1 MDFLL
6 PKEQLKGLSPEDQKA
21 VKDEAFNQ
29 FLLGSIF
36 GGGGI
41 ATGYQAVQNIIP
53 NLQKQRQQ
61 QGLLSE
67 LGAIQNEFF
76 PTQAQ
81 AGQRA
86 LVNQPTRT
94 SADFGPSPEAALRQ
108 QQILSAG
115 PNYADLQTR
124 LAKLALNPAAAPL
137 IPSLQSSFGA
147 FKPNITDGIAT
158 DIRNRPTA
166 VIPRADLKSGLT
178 LTGTVQDGNVAFNTG
193 AIPGFAKAAA
203 LNTIPKLKENQEFVF
218 DRNQNAIGVRNMD
231 GTIQAIQAVATA
243 EQMGKGLAN
252 LQTTP
257 TDVIDIPTGRKK
269 RVTEAQA
276 LGMPTALSPSEQQAY
291 EGYKPIRDAAFLGA
305 ESAKASD
312 ISLQNLQNI
321 LNRGNFKPGKF
332 AVAQSEIAS
341 IATGLGIGGE
351 RARLMST
358 DSALTVQAVS
368 DITASRIK
376 EMGSAISNADVT
388 FSAARGPQISNQEE
402 AMQFYI
408 DLNSVINKRKK
419 DYSNYVNK
427 NAVPDVAEKWSQ
439 TAQGSSS
446 VYEDPKLRKYLPRK
460 EITRGPD
467 KGKIAY
473 ILPNGDA
480 TMFD

>member
-1 MDFLL
+1 MASS
-6 PKEQLKGLSPEDQKA
+6 PYALSTA
-21 VKDEAFNQ
+21 
-29 FLLGSIF
+29 LGSPQQFVDPQATNQPVDFNRAMSASMRMAGNPAQAQLLSTLKSMQPTVLPSGITVDPNMQPI
-36 GGGGI
+36 GGI
-41 ATGYQAVQNIIP
+41 PTLDPKTGFV
-53 NLQKQRQQ
+53 
-61 QGLLSE
+61 S
-67 LGAIQNEFF
+67 
-76 PTQAQ
+76 
-81 AGQRA
+81 
-86 LVNQPTRT
+86 
-94 SADFGPSPEAALRQ
+94 
-108 QQILSAG
+108 
-115 PNYADLQTR
+115 
-124 LAKLALNPAAAPL
+124 
-137 IPSLQSSFGA
+137 
-147 FKPNITDGIAT
+147 
-158 DIRNRPTA
+158 RPT
-166 VIPRADLKSGLT
+166 
-178 LTGTVQDGNVAFNTG
+178 VQGGNVDFNIS
-193 AIPGFAKAAA
+193 AAPGFAKAAA
-203 LNTIPKLKENQEFVF
+203 LNTIPKLKENQELVF

-257 TDVIDIPTGRKK
+257 TDVIDLATGRKK

-276 LGMPTALSPSEQQAY
+276 LGMPTSLSPSEQQAY

-332 AVAQSEIAS
+332 AGAQSEIAS

-368 DITASRIK
+368 DVTASRIK

-388 FSAARGPQISNQEE
+388 FSAARGPQITNQEE

-408 DLNSVINKRKK
+408 DLNSAVNKRKK
-419 DYSNYVNK
+419 DYFNYVAK

-439 TAQGSSS
+439 TSQGSSS